1 MTLDEIIKTSWQDI
15 FGYMEYDLI
24 EFVGSELDGE
34 FNKGDYEDNEHDFR
48 RTLYAIG
55 RIDSSL
61 ENLSEAIKRK
71 KLPKATW
78 TCVTKYGE
86 YYHDWWEDWWDADEI
101 EEEDTTEF
109 VIECIETYVS
119 DHLTELASDD
129 AFYRFLAE

>member
-61 ENLSEAIKRK
+61 ENLSEAIKRT

-86 YYHDWWEDWWDADEI
+86 YYHDWWDADEI

-109 VIECIETYVS
+109 VIDCIKTYVS
-119 DHLTELASDD
+119 DHLSDLTSDD